1 MTAQR
6 GVQAWSDVAIRHL
19 LDSASCPVCRA
30 AAPFDRRC
38 RRCGAELSGDLTNEL
53 WAASEAAAEA
63 LMTRQQ
69 VLDRIP
75 RRSPTSKTSA
85 VAPAS
90 TPEPQRIDEQRGANS
105 DAAITAVPQ
114 SNWAV
119 QSVLAVAG
127 AGLFAVSAVVF
138 TFFNPDLTDR
148 ALRSVIVGLIT
159 LLFLGGAW
167 ILARRTLQFSA
178 EAVGGL
184 GMVFVALDVYAFSE
198 LAPTGFSPW
207 ALAASGTLVSGTLM
221 VIVSTLARIRSWLWI
236 SLVGLTIVPAMLGYS
251 GGTTLSAALGHLG
264 SAFVALAL
272 LGAIPGLARRYDGS
286 LQSERVTIAILQ
298 VVATVLPLAQIWF
311 TGLGNTTEYWL
322 TITAVLTAVTVLAAF
337 TTRQVARTFW
347 SVMAGAAGVAAFVS
361 LPFAFA
367 LGADDAGVWY
377 LTLSPAAGAA
387 ALLALNAL
395 APRVR
400 ALQRRAFLGGVFALV
415 GASVLAPVFLAVLI
429 GAETVLTSLSG
440 SDRGAIGIL
449 PPGGVLAVALGLGA
463 MAAGLG
469 VFSIHTSRRDTGQ
482 THGAEPGPGAGAGAG
497 VPMLARATGSLAV
510 WLSAIAGLVLACLP
524 ALPLGARIAIALG
537 LAVAVSGALVAVPR
551 IRDASLTMRLPLAVG
566 SHVAVLLAIVC
577 SLVDEGVTVWA
588 GIAIVATITV
598 VARAVPARARFLH
611 VGAGFAYALFVFA
624 TALGLLG
631 VGTLAMLCLTSAVA
645 SIGAIAAT
653 FLRRVAPPAWYAIL
667 VVTAVPFMLGVVQVI
682 FERSG
687 WTALSTALIFLLSL
701 TLLNTRR
708 PGLGIVLRA
717 IAAGLLV
724 PSLAVVVICL
734 GAQVLLSSASPVTL
748 PVIAAIVAIVL
759 PSTGLIGGILRKRGM
774 AAREATAAR
783 IAIEG
788 STLLTGAIAVGLALV
803 RVAAGL
809 PTTFIVLVVF
819 GLGAVST
826 SVWAK
831 RRYGW
836 WLAAAAFTGA
846 LWCLWALA
854 GISGLEPYLL
864 PPSLAAVALG
874 LILTARGFPAAP
886 LYATGLVVAVAPIV
900 AMLAL
905 SGTGASALAPWR
917 GYGLVAA
924 SWLLLGLSVMLGRRS
939 PARAKSLRILN
950 LPTLY
955 VAIVAGAAG
964 AIQGLRFGLGAD
976 PIVTGGVP
984 LILLCLGIGIAGAL
998 PAAAAARAIRGA
1010 ARAGSRLALTRW
1022 LFAPAALYVAVAAWS
1037 AIERDWFTIWIMWAL
1052 MLVYLV
1058 AVVVIAWRL
1067 RTGPTGL
1074 PAVWFVFAIAF
1085 ITGVVAW
1092 SPRDLRVEWF
1102 SVTLGLFLLIAG
1114 AVLLHGARP
1123 YPDGA
1128 DAPTRTVTCW
1138 PAGWTGSWPLLAPGI
1153 VTMLLASVTAT
1164 FTDPQ
1169 TWRAILVILIALVAI
1184 LMGSSRKLAA
1194 PFLLGIVV
1202 LPIENVLVFLV
1213 QIGRGIESMPWW
1225 ITLAVVGAVLLII
1238 AVTYERRAG
1247 EEDSITDRLRDLR

>member
-1 MTAQR
+1 MTVQR
-6 GVQAWSDVAIRHL
+6 GVRNWSDVAIRHL

-30 AAPFDRRC
+30 AAPFDRSC
-38 RRCGAELSGDLTNEL
+38 RTCGAELGAELTNEL
-53 WAASEAAAEA
+53 WAASESAAAA

-75 RRSPTSKTSA
+75 RRSPASKTGAVVPPSIAEPDRVAELRGTNSA
-85 VAPAS
+85 
-90 TPEPQRIDEQRGANS
+90 
-105 DAAITAVPQ
+105 AAITAVPQ
-114 SNWAV
+114 SSWAV

-148 ALRSVIVGLIT
+148 TLRSVIVGLIT

-167 ILARRTLQFSA
+167 LLARRALQFSA

-198 LAPTGFSPW
+198 LTQTGVSPW
-207 ALAASGTLVSGTLM
+207 ALAAVGTLVSGTLM
-221 VIVSTLARIRSWLWI
+221 GFVSTRARIRSWLWI
-236 SLVGLTIVPAMLGYS
+236 SLFGLFIVPALLGYA
-251 GGTTLSAALGHLG
+251 GGTTRSAALGHLG
-264 SAFVALAL
+264 AAFVALAL
-272 LGAIPGLARRYDGS
+272 LGAIPALARRFDGR
-286 LQSERVTIAILQ
+286 LRSERVTIASFQ
-298 VVATVLPLAQIWF
+298 VVATVIALAQVWV

-322 TITAVLTAVTVLAAF
+322 TVTAVLSAVAVLAALS
-337 TTRQVARTFW
+337 TRQVTRTFW
-347 SVMAGAAGVAAFVS
+347 SAMTGAAGMAAFVS
-361 LPFAFA
+361 FPFAFA
-367 LGADDAGVWY
+367 LGDIDAGVWY
-377 LTLSPAAGAA
+377 YALTPGAGAV
-387 ALLALNAL
+387 ALLALDAL

-400 ALQRRAFLGGVFALV
+400 ALQRRAFLGGVFALAGV
-415 GASVLAPVFLAVLI
+415 SLLPPVFLALLI
-429 GAETVLTSLSG
+429 GAETVLMSLSG
-440 SDRGAIGIL
+440 SDLGASGIL

-469 VFSIHTSRRDTGQ
+469 VFSTYTTRRDAGLTNGSQPGTG
-482 THGAEPGPGAGAGAG
+482 ARAGA
-497 VPMLARATGSLAV
+497 PKLAQATGSLAV

-524 ALPLGARIAIALG
+524 ALSLGARIAIALG

-551 IRDASLTMRLPLAVG
+551 IRDASFTIRLPLAVG
-566 SHVAVLLAIVC
+566 GHVAVLLAIVC
-577 SLVDEGVTVWA
+577 SLVDEGVTAWA
-588 GIAIVATITV
+588 GIAIVATIAV
-598 VARAVPARARFLH
+598 LARAVPARARFLH

-631 VGTLAMLCLTSAVA
+631 VGTIAVLCLTSALA

-653 FLRRVAPPAWYAIL
+653 FLRRVAPPAWYSIL
-667 VVTAVPFMLGVVQVI
+667 VVTAVPFLIGVVQVI

-687 WTALSTALIFLLSL
+687 WTALSTALIFLLAL

-774 AAREATAAR
+774 AARDATAAR

-803 RVAAGL
+803 RIAAGL
-809 PTTFIVLVVF
+809 PTTFIVLVVV

-874 LILTARGFPAAP
+874 LILTARGLPATP
-886 LYATGLVVAVAPIV
+886 LYATGLVVAVAPLV
-900 AMLAL
+900 AVLAL
-905 SGTGASALAPWR
+905 NGTGSSALAPWR

-924 SWLLLGLSVMLGRRS
+924 SWLLLGLGMTLGRRPS
-939 PARAKSLRILN
+939 TRTESLRILK
-950 LPTLY
+950 LPTLC
-955 VAIVAGAAG
+955 VAILAGAAG
-964 AIQGLRFGLGAD
+964 AIQGVRFGLGAD
-976 PIVTGGVP
+976 PIASGGVP
-984 LILLCLGIGIAGAL
+984 LIVLCLGIGLAGAL
-998 PAAAAARAIRGA
+998 PAAAAARAIRGVA
-1010 ARAGSRLALTRW
+1010 AEGSRLALTRW

-1037 AIERDWFTIWIMWAL
+1037 AIERDWFTIWTMWAL
-1052 MLVYLV
+1052 MLVYLAV
-1058 AVVVIAWRL
+1058 VVVIAWRL
-1067 RTGPTGL
+1067 RTGPTSL

-1085 ITGVVAW
+1085 VTGVVAW

-1102 SVTLGLFLLIAG
+1102 SVPLGLFLLMAG

-1123 YPDGA
+1123 HPGGGDVS
-1128 DAPTRTVTCW
+1128 TRTVHSW
-1138 PAGWTGSWPLLAPGI
+1138 PAGWRGSWPLLAPGI
-1153 VTMLLASVTAT
+1153 VTMLLASVIAT

-1169 TWRAILVILIALVAI
+1169 TWRAILVILIALGAI
-1184 LMGSSRKLAA
+1184 LMGSRRKLAA

-1247 EEDSITDRLRDLR
+1247 EENSITDRLRDLR